1 MRRYGTRT
9 LSRVLRGSERVRVC
23 VCVCPEVACRF
34 TNYIGRLTG

>member
-23 VCVCPEVACRF
+23 VFVLKLHA
-34 TNYIGRLTG
+34 GSLTISAG